1 MRIDFTSE
9 DEMEPTTVETT
20 DSAETKPMSV
30 ADRRLRE
37 FARRENEILQ
47 AALSLFDGDDWEH
60 VTIDKIAA
68 KAEIGKGTVYKHFV
82 SKDEIYA
89 RLAIRLD
96 QDLLAHLSEIDDT
109 LPALSQLK
117 AFIVHYWAQTDLDM
131 AQRNLA
137 QFCGREAFRNRLS
150 IVTRAEWG
158 GIEHAIRDQFI
169 KILQQ
174 GMSEEIFRPLP
185 DDLLLQGPFA
195 TLHGAVRLSWRNGA
209 GAGRPERLDELI
221 HYIVLGIATK
231 PGRKLF
237 KKGL

>member
-1 MRIDFTSE
+1 
-9 DEMEPTTVETT
+9 MEPITVNTL

-37 FARRENEILQ
+37 FARRESEILQ
-47 AALSLFDGDDWEH
+47 AALSLFDGDDWEQ

-89 RLAIRLD
+89 RLAIRQD
-96 QDLLAHLSEIDDT
+96 QDLLALLLDIDVT
-109 LPALSQLK
+109 LPTLDQLG
-117 AFIVHYWAQTDLDM
+117 AFITRYWSQTDLDT
-131 AQRNLA
+131 AGRNLA
-137 QFCGREAFRNRLS
+137 QFCSREAFRNRLS
-150 IVTRAEWG
+150 IVTRAEWS
-158 GIEHAIRDQFI
+158 GIEQSIRGRFI

-174 GMSEEIFRPLP
+174 GMGEEIFRALP
-185 DDLLLQGPFA
+185 EDLLLLGAFA
-195 TLHGAVRLSWRNGA
+195 TLHGAVRLSWRHRA
-209 GAGRPERLDELI
+209 GVGRPERLDELI

-237 KKGL
+237 KKGT

>member
-1 MRIDFTSE
+1 
-9 DEMEPTTVETT
+9 MEPTTVEMT

-37 FARRENEILQ
+37 FARRESEILQ
-47 AALSLFDGDDWEH
+47 AALSLFDGDDWEQ

-68 KAEIGKGTVYKHFV
+68 TAEIGKGTVYKHFV

-89 RLAIRLD
+89 RLAIRQD
-96 QDLLAHLSEIDDT
+96 QDLLALLLDIDEN
-109 LPALSQLK
+109 LPALGQLK
-117 AFIVHYWAQTDLDM
+117 AFIAHYWSQTDLDT
-131 AQRNLA
+131 AGRNLA
-137 QFCGREAFRNRLS
+137 QFCSREAFRNRLS

-158 GIEHAIRDQFI
+158 GIEQSIRGQFI

-174 GMSEEIFRPLP
+174 GMSEEIFRALP
-185 DDLLLQGPFA
+185 EDLLLQGPFA

-221 HYIVLGIATK
+221 QYIVLGIATK

-237 KKGL
+237 KKGS